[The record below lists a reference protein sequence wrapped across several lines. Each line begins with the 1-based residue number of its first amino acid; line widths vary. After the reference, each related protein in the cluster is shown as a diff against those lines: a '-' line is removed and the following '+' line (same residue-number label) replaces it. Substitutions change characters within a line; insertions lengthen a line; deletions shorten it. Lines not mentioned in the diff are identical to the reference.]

1 MNEWIDRLPKIE
13 LHCHLDGCVRPQT
26 VAEIAEREGIDLSAG
41 SLDELT
47 SWMKV
52 PPSCNSLV
60 EYLKRFE
67 LPLQCMQ
74 TPYAVERIA
83 REMAEDAAYENVKY
97 MEVRFAPHLHTRQ
110 GMTVEEVIAS
120 VGAGLAAAEENNDI
134 IVRMIVIC
142 MRHHSVELN
151 KEAVRAASK
160 FLGKGVVGVD
170 LAGDEANFPPELHED
185 VFRLADELGI
195 PVTIHAGEAGGAKN
209 IRTAVERLHARR
221 IGHGV
226 RLYEDPDVV
235 QMLCER
241 NIPLEMCVTSNVQ
254 TKAVPSFAE
263 HPIRRYMVRGV
274 GVTVNTDNR
283 TVSDTDLTKEYH
295 LLSHRFQFKAAD
307 FKQVAL
313 QAIEAAFLEPER
325 KPELLR
331 KFQEEWDKLGI

>member
-1 MNEWIDRLPKIE
+1 MNEWINRLPKIE

-26 VAEIAEREGIDLSAG
+26 VAEISEREGIELSAD

-47 SWMKV
+47 SWMRV
-52 PPSCNSLV
+52 PPSCTSLV

-74 TPYAVERIA
+74 TPYALERIA
-83 REMAEDAAYENVKY
+83 RELAEDAAYENVKY

-110 GMTVEEVIAS
+110 GMTAAEVIAS
-120 VGAGLAAAEENNDI
+120 VGAGLAAAEKNADI

-151 KEAVRAASK
+151 MEAVRAAAQ
-160 FLGKGVVGVD
+160 FLSKGVVGVD
-170 LAGDEANFPPELHED
+170 LAGDEANYPPELHES
-185 VFRLADELGI
+185 VFQLADELGI
-195 PVTIHAGEAGGAKN
+195 PVTIHAGEAGGANN

-226 RLYEDPDVV
+226 RLYEDAEVA
-235 QMLCER
+235 QLLRER
-241 NIPLEMCVTSNVQ
+241 NVPLEMCVTSNVQ
-254 TKAVPSFAE
+254 TKAVDSFE
-263 HPIRRYMVRGV
+263 KHPIRLYLNRGI

-283 TVSDTDLTKEYH
+283 TVSDTDLTKEYN

-307 FKQVAL
+307 FKKVAVR
-313 QAIEAAFLEPER
+313 AIEAAFVEPEL
-325 KPELLR
+325 KPQLLR
-331 KFQEEWDKLGI
+331 KFQEEWEKLGI